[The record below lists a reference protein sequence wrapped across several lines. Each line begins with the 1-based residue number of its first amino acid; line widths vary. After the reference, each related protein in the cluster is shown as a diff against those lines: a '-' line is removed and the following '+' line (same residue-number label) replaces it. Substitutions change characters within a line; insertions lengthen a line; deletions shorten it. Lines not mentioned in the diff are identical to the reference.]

1 MNPHYP
7 FVSSRARHACE
18 YCRAPEIVFNLP
30 FEVEHITP
38 QAQGG
43 ETIEENLA
51 LSCRSCN
58 LYKSDYISAVDE
70 LTGQDVTWAYEH
82 QEIPLEAPLEAPVME
97 RMARALL
104 AEDPGSVVVP
114 YCMSGG
120 TDAKQFSRLGMTCY
134 GFTPLVLPEGY
145 DYYAMFHGIDERI
158 PLSALEASVR
168 IMDRF
173 LTGPQVDPEIF

>member
-43 ETIEENLA
+43 ETTEENLA

-58 LYKSDYISAVDE
+58 LYKSDYVSAVDE
-70 LTGQDVTWAYEH
+70 LTGQEAALFNPRLEVWHEH
-82 QEIPLEAPLEAPVME
+82 FAFVAESGTIKGLTAIG
-97 RMARALL
+97 RA
-104 AEDPGSVVVP
+104 
-114 YCMSGG
+114 
-120 TDAKQFSRLGMTCY
+120 TISRL
-134 GFTPLVLPEGY
+134 
-145 DYYAMFHGIDERI
+145 HINS
-158 PLSALEASVR
+158 SAQVEARKQWLQIGLMNQS
-168 IMDRF
+168 
-173 LTGPQVDPEIF
+173 